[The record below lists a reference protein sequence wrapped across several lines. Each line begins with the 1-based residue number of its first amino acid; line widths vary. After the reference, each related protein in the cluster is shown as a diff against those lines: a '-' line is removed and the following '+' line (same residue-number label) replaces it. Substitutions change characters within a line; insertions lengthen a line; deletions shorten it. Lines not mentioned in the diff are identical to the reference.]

1 MHAFFSSCFQ
11 IDCWFHLVCCI
22 CCFVKLGSFLHKWIW
37 LSFYKCRSR
46 KIQDYLAINSTG
58 VFQKAVAYM
67 KICCIYEKQYT
78 RSYIVRYRFL
88 IFLNRIFPHLPFTS
102 MLAKRSFLCLFRTQK
117 DNTEKL
123 FFSSFGEFG
132 KICDLW
138 CLVWPHAKIYHG
150 LMAASPLSSVQ
161 IEWTAEGS
169 DERPGGAQEIW
180 KWRVGIRHSTSGVCS
195 ANQDIKPSFVLCDT
209 SARGWYEFMS
219 FSAAVVLPLLSLS
232 H

>member
-1 MHAFFSSCFQ
+1 MVSVLFPEIKNSLKLNLMHAFFSSCFQ

-22 CCFVKLGSFLHKWIW
+22 CCFVKLGSFLHKWMW

-67 KICCIYEKQYT
+67 KICCIYAKQYT

-88 IFLNRIFPHLPFTS
+88 IFLNRIFSHLPFTS

-123 FFSSFGEFG
+123 FS
-132 KICDLW
+132 LL
-138 CLVWPHAKIYHG
+138 LVSLVKFVTY
-150 LMAASPLSSVQ
+150 
-161 IEWTAEGS
+161 
-169 DERPGGAQEIW
+169 
-180 KWRVGIRHSTSGVCS
+180 GV
-195 ANQDIKPSFVLCDT
+195 
-209 SARGWYEFMS
+209 
-219 FSAAVVLPLLSLS
+219 
-232 H
+232 